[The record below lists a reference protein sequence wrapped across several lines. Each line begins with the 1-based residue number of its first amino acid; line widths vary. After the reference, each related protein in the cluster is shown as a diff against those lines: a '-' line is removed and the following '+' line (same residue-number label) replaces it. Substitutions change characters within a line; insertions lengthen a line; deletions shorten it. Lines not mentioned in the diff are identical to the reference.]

1 MAHRCHTKN
10 VVVFFIMIIIV
21 LATLIL
27 GEFSTYFYGG
37 FFSDFFSDILTT
49 FQRSLECGLVLLL
62 KYFKKMLF

>member
-1 MAHRCHTKN
+1 
-10 VVVFFIMIIIV
+10 MIIII